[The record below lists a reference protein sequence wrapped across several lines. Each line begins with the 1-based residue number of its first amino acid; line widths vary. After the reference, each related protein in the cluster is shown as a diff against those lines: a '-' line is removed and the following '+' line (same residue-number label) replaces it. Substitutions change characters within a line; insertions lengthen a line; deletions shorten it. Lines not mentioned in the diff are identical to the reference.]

1 MILGPLLMVFPYSKQ
16 LFLYVIIWLIGSS
29 TMNAYLKIDIYTATE
44 KLITSY
50 ILQDFAAANI
60 RFSKKTGSK
69 VFINLKIN
77 LLKKKNKKQIKY
89 EYSLKNIDILLEEY
103 Q

>member
-16 LFLYVIIWLIGSS
+16 LFLYVIIWLIGGS
-29 TMNAYLKIDIYTATE
+29 TMNAYLKIDSYTVTE

-50 ILQDFAAANI
+50 ILQNFAAANI
-60 RFSKKTGSK
+60 RFSKKTGFK
-69 VFINLKIN
+69 VFINLKMN
-77 LLKKKNKKQIKY
+77 LLKKENKKQIKY
-89 EYSLKNIDILLEEY
+89 EYSINIDTLLEEY

>member
-1 MILGPLLMVFPYSKQ
+1 MVFPYSKQ

-29 TMNAYLKIDIYTATE
+29 TMNAYLKIDIYTAAE

-89 EYSLKNIDILLEEY
+89 EYSLKNIDTLLEEY
-103 Q
+103 

>member
-1 MILGPLLMVFPYSKQ
+1 MVFPYSKQ
-16 LFLYVIIWLIGSS
+16 LFLYVIRWLIGSS

-89 EYSLKNIDILLEEY
+89 EYSLKNIDTLLEEY
-103 Q
+103 

>member
-1 MILGPLLMVFPYSKQ
+1 
-16 LFLYVIIWLIGSS
+16 
-29 TMNAYLKIDIYTATE
+29 MNAYLKIDIYTATE

-60 RFSKKTGSK
+60 RFSKKTGFK
-69 VFINLKIN
+69 AFINLKMN

-89 EYSLKNIDILLEEY
+89 EYSINIDTLLEEY

>member
-1 MILGPLLMVFPYSKQ
+1 MVFPYSKQ
-16 LFLYVIIWLIGSS
+16 LFLYVIIWLIGSG

-69 VFINLKIN
+69 VFINLKMN

-89 EYSLKNIDILLEEY
+89 EYSLKNIDTLLEEY
-103 Q
+103 

>member
-16 LFLYVIIWLIGSS
+16 LFLYVIIWLIGGS
-29 TMNAYLKIDIYTATE
+29 TMNAYLKIDSYTVTE

-50 ILQDFAAANI
+50 ILQNFAAANI
-60 RFSKKTGSK
+60 RFSKKTGFK
-69 VFINLKIN
+69 VFINLKMN

-89 EYSLKNIDILLEEY
+89 EYSINIDTLLEEY

>member
-77 LLKKKNKKQIKY
+77 LLKKKNKKQINY
-89 EYSLKNIDILLEEY
+89 EYSLKNIDTLLEEY
-103 Q
+103 

>member
-1 MILGPLLMVFPYSKQ
+1 MILGPLPMVFPYSKQ
-16 LFLYVIIWLIGSS
+16 LFLYVIIWLIGGS
-29 TMNAYLKIDIYTATE
+29 TMNAYLKIDSYTATE

-60 RFSKKTGSK
+60 RFSKRTGFK
-69 VFINLKIN
+69 GLVIQRC
-77 LLKKKNKKQIKY
+77 KKQIKY
-89 EYSLKNIDILLEEY
+89 EYSINIDTLLEEY

>member
-1 MILGPLLMVFPYSKQ
+1 MVFPYSKQ
-16 LFLYVIIWLIGSS
+16 LFLYVIIWLIGGS
-29 TMNAYLKIDIYTATE
+29 TMNAYLKIDSYPVTE

-50 ILQDFAAANI
+50 ILQNFTAANI
-60 RFSKKTGSK
+60 RFSKKTGFK
-69 VFINLKIN
+69 VFINLKMN

-89 EYSLKNIDILLEEY
+89 EYSINIDTLLEEY

>member
-1 MILGPLLMVFPYSKQ
+1 MVFPYSKQ

-77 LLKKKNKKQIKY
+77 LLKKKNKKQIKC
-89 EYSLKNIDILLEEY
+89 EYSLKNIDTLLEEY
-103 Q
+103 